1 MSYPIAG
8 REILLPI
15 IKKPLGGDNHR
26 VSIGDEQNREAK
38 QRKNQWNSLQ
48 SVKWEIAKSS
58 DFFYRRTKDWRNPPE
73 LIKT

>member
-15 IKKPLGGDNHR
+15 IQKPLGGDNHR

-38 QRKNQWNSLQ
+38 QRKNQ
-48 SVKWEIAKSS
+48 
-58 DFFYRRTKDWRNPPE
+58 
-73 LIKT
+73 